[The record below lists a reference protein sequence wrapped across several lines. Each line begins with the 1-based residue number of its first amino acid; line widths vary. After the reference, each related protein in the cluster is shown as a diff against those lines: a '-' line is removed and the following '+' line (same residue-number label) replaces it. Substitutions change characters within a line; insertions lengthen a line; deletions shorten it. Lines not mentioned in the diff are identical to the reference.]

1 MDLQLRIDTQYK
13 ILEVFFKLV
22 FHTGHTSLLNI
33 VQVLANYSMVNERE
47 DISYLWIPD
56 HLPNTSSIVSVGK
69 IWPNPTTG
77 CFCK

>member
-47 DISYLWIPD
+47 DISYL
-56 HLPNTSSIVSVGK
+56 
-69 IWPNPTTG
+69 
-77 CFCK
+77 